1 MSRPFLSE
9 PKSHISIAGLSRYQA
24 DNFYIN
30 NEEHA
35 TFTDNIDM
43 NNHKIRNLSDGVTN
57 NDAVNKKQ
65 LDALSTLINQTSKS
79 QNDN

>member
-43 NNHKIRNLSDGVTN
+43 NNHKIRNLSDAVTN
-57 NDAVNKKQ
+57 NDAGNKK
-65 LDALSTLINQTSKS
+65 TIGCIVYIN
-79 QNDN
+79 